1 MGNYNLI
8 KSSSI
13 YFEKGDCCCGCSS
26 NIADYVVY
34 GKICTSNK
42 NHDYVEAFA
51 VKNNKFI
58 YAGDKEGCKK
68 YIKDGVTKIID
79 KSNGFIMPGATEG
92 HGHYIMSA
100 VMETKGFICYTKTLE
115 ETFEY
120 LKNTIKNNP
129 NSTLYLTYGW
139 DNVELGKI
147 KAITDVRKILDEICS
162 DKPVIMIDNTG
173 HNIFMNSLTIEK
185 AELTKDT
192 YIEGGFISKNNDGKL
207 LGLAS
212 DIAMNYVLN
221 RVLKPSNFL
230 SPKDFEGAL
239 QGCEYLLHSLG
250 YTSYFDA
257 YTSYFG
263 ESAFKGISEYDK
275 KHGLKVFIEGSY
287 KIDPFENIDKC
298 LEETKLFKEKY
309 TTKRFKPDIVKLF
322 ADGECVESMSGWV
335 IKPYKDGTYGTQV
348 WQNDAIFETVRK
360 ANEMGLSV
368 HIHTSG
374 DGATSQAVNA
384 FVAAEKT
391 AKEGVINSLAHS
403 RHITEETKLLM
414 AEHKIPSSTN
424 ICWRIY
430 PKSEEDHM
438 HEAFDYDWY
447 IHGYP
452 MKSLLDKGIIMSSS
466 TDYPSNAGCPCDMPN
481 IIELAVNGTIDPELY
496 PLDQLGHLSEDEQIT
511 VEEAID
517 VFTINGA
524 KQLGIDNERGSIEVG
539 KFADFLYLE
548 KDITKLP
555 LNRIHEAKVA
565 EVYFEGEL
573 VYKLEK

>member
-1 MGNYNLI
+1 MKTEKYNLI
-8 KSSSI
+8 KSSI
-13 YFEKGDCCCGCSS
+13 CFEKDDCCCGCSS
-26 NIADYVVY
+26 NIADYIVY
-34 GKICTSNK
+34 GKIRTSNK

-51 VKNNKFI
+51 VKGDKFI
-58 YAGDKEGCKK
+58 YVGDKEGSKK
-68 YIKDGVTKIID
+68 FIKDGTTKIID
-79 KSNGFIMPGATEG
+79 KSDGFVMPGATEG

-100 VMETKGFICYTKTLE
+100 VMQTKGFISYTKTLE

-129 NSTLYLTYGW
+129 NSNLYLTYGW
-139 DNVELGKI
+139 DNVKLGKV
-147 KAITDVRKILDEICS
+147 KGITDVRKILDEICS
-162 DKPVIMIDNTG
+162 NKPVIMIDDTG

-185 AELTKDT
+185 AGLTKDT
-192 YIEGGFISKNNDGKL
+192 FIEGGFISKNDEGRL

-221 RVLKPSNFL
+221 KVLKPSNFL
-230 SPKDFEGAL
+230 SPKDFEEAL
-239 QGCEYLLHSLG
+239 QGCEQLLHSLG

-275 KHGLKVFIEGSY
+275 KHGLKVYIEGSY
-287 KIDPFENIDKC
+287 KIDPFEDIDKG

-348 WQNDAIFETVRK
+348 WQDEAMFNTVKK
-360 ANEMGLSV
+360 ANAMGLSV
-368 HIHTSG
+368 HVHTSG

-391 AKEGVINSLAHS
+391 AKDGVINSLAHS
-403 RHITEETKLLM
+403 RHITEETKKLM
-414 AEHKIPSSTN
+414 AEHKIPSATN

-430 PKSEEDHM
+430 PKIEEDHM
-438 HEAFDYDWY
+438 HKAFDYDWY

-452 MKSLLDKGIIMSSS
+452 MKSLLNKGVIMSSS
-466 TDYPSNAGCPCDMPN
+466 TDFPSNAGGPCDIPN
-481 IIELAVNGTIDPELY
+481 IMELAVNGTVDPESY
-496 PLDQLGHLSEDEQIT
+496 PLDELGHLSEDEQIT
-511 VEEAID
+511 LEEALD

-524 KQLGIDNERGSIEVG
+524 KQLGIENERGSIEVG
-539 KFADFLYLE
+539 KFADFLYLD
-548 KDITKLP
+548 KDLTKLA
-555 LNRIHEAKVA
+555 LNEIHKAKVA
-565 EVYFEGEL
+565 EVYFEGKL
-573 VYKLEK
+573 VYKL